1 MLEGK
6 SSPIIP
12 SAHARALPLLSP
24 SGTPAQN
31 AHTPYSPECAT
42 YSRVAG
48 VPTRR
53 SRRLRRSRRAAE
65 AKRKGGVQRIR
76 TRPDTPVAHMFS
88 RLVRFRAVARNFK
101 ENSLENFSQSKTKK
115 NKKFFF
121 LFVQAHVARVRQ
133 AAGSRR
139 GAPPRRAESDA
150 VTPAGRY
157 PEVPSCPVPASR
169 ALAVSWPA
177 MALVW
182 P

>member
-1 MLEGK
+1 MLSPPRLLSLWYPRRAPVGPTRSCDVWGRALLEGK

-88 RLVRFRAVARNFK
+88 RSCGFVQLHEILRKTRLK
-101 ENSLENFSQSKTKK
+101 NFSSQLKKTKS
-115 NKKFFF
+115 FFF
-121 LFVQAHVARVRQ
+121 YSYRHMLLEFVR
-133 AAGSRR
+133 
-139 GAPPRRAESDA
+139 PL
-150 VTPAGRY
+150 
-157 PEVPSCPVPASR
+157 
-169 ALAVSWPA
+169 ALAEGLHPVEQSQ
-177 MALVW
+177 ML
-182 P
+182 